1 MMISKSFSTSF
12 INNTHGANESAC
24 WSAAIRCSVHFQW
37 NGPTLS
43 PEHVTCK
50 PFSDTPNP
58 YGMRRRNKGTYES
71 YNTNNGENHCILARK
86 VKWFRELVSWFARSG
101 MCCMIRAASIN
112 HYPFSGLR
120 GWDLGA
126 RRRSVKKSR
135 PLPFARRVRDG
146 IGVAQRRAE
155 IGHRLGAGVSV
166 PDTANASP
174 IRASRARR
182 TICARLRCRMPSLL
196 GTQCLC
202 GRQHCERKSL
212 MHYRLLQSFSSTR

>member
-24 WSAAIRCSVHFQW
+24 WSAAIRCPVHFQW
-37 NGPTLS
+37 NGPLLFHRSMWHVSHFQIPRTHMACAVATKEPTS
-43 PEHVTCK
+43 PT
-50 PFSDTPNP
+50 TQ
-58 YGMRRRNKGTYES
+58 
-71 YNTNNGENHCILARK
+71 GENHCILARK

-101 MCCMIRAASIN
+101 MGCMIRAASIN

-182 TICARLRCRMPSLL
+182 TICARLRCRKPSLL
-196 GTQCLC
+196 GTSARRRCIRD
-202 GRQHCERKSL
+202 G
-212 MHYRLLQSFSSTR
+212 